1 MSASALPDLL
11 CSLATHTS
19 AALLVGLAL
28 SEDFWHLG
36 EVPGLLGGVEA
47 TEYPEA
53 AQTAPVSSVCY

>member
-11 CSLATHTS
+11 GSLATHTG

-28 SEDFWHLG
+28 SEDFWQLG
-36 EVPGLLGGVEA
+36 EAPKLLGGVEA

-53 AQTAPVSSVCY
+53 AQTAPASSVCY